1 MSEINTPEREATQA
15 PDAKATAAPAPAIK
29 ADEPNPRKRKLLL
42 TLLGVGVV
50 MSAAAYGAYY
60 MTYARYHETT
70 DDAYVSGNLVQLTP
84 QVTGTVIAV
93 NADDTQ
99 IVKAGAPVVTLDNAD
114 AKIALGNA
122 EAALGQTVRQVS
134 SLYVNNDFYAA
145 NVAQK
150 QSDLARAHDDLR
162 RRQAVA
168 GTGAVSAED
177 IAHARDAV
185 NAAQAALDAARQ
197 QAESNRALTDHTTIA
212 QHPNVQAAA
221 SKVRDAYLSYARNT
235 LPAPVTGYVAKR
247 SVQVGQRVSPGT
259 PLMAVVPLDGVW
271 VDANYKESQLRNMRI
286 GQPVTLTA
294 DVYGGK
300 VEYHGRVV
308 GFSAG
313 TGSAFAT
320 LPAQNA
326 TGNWIKVVQ
335 RLPARIQLDQKELEA
350 HPLRIGL
357 SMDVDVDTRDNAG
370 SELGA
375 AMNTTYRT
383 DVFAQYGAQ
392 ADAEIGKIIAQNMV
406 PLRAGSAG
414 NVVSSM
420 PSAKRDASDKS
431 GNRASPDSAQADSH
445 IGRASQSRPG

>member
-1 MSEINTPEREATQA
+1 MSTPQQPAATNQ
-15 PDAKATAAPAPAIK
+15 PAQPNKPAQPANNGK
-29 ADEPNPRKRKLLL
+29 RKRMM
-42 TLLGVGVV
+42 TLLVIVILI
-50 MSAAAYGAYY
+50 AAIAYGLYY
-60 MTYARYHETT
+60 FLVARFHEDT
-70 DDAYVSGNLVQLTP
+70 DDAYVNGNVVQITP
-84 QVTGTVIAV
+84 QVTGTVVAV

-99 IVKAGAPVVTLDNAD
+99 TVKAGDPLVVLDPAD
-114 AKIALGNA
+114 ARVALEQA
-122 EAALGQTVRQVS
+122 EANLAQTVRQVRG
-134 SLYVNNDFYAA
+134 LFADDNQYQAQ
-145 NVAQK
+145 VAQR
-150 QSDLARAHDDLR
+150 QADLSRAQDDLKR
-162 RRQAVA
+162 RLTVA
-168 GTGAVSAED
+168 QTGAVSQEE
-177 IAHARDAV
+177 ISHARDAV
-185 NAAQAALDAARQ
+185 KSAQAAVDAAQ
-197 QAESNRALTDHTTIA
+197 QQLASNRALTANTTIA
-212 QHPNVQAAA
+212 NHPNVQAAA
-221 SKVRDAYLSYARNT
+221 AKVRDAYLNNARNT

-370 SELGA
+370 PQLGA

-392 ADAEIGKIIAQNMV
+392 ADAEIDRIIAQNMV
-406 PLRAGSAG
+406 TTRDASRPL
-414 NVVSSM
+414 
-420 PSAKRDASDKS
+420 AKRDAGDKP
-431 GNRASPDSAQADSH
+431 GDKRATAQ
-445 IGRASQSRPG
+445 RAG